1 MAKASS
7 LLAVVDAAASSYRS
21 RITWFDRLH
30 DDAKSELLAARKK
43 WRDGGYTLKRLTL
56 ARMIVEA
63 ARERGWAV
71 CDEKRMSEWLSKND

>member
-1 MAKASS
+1 MAKTSS

-43 WRDGGYTLKRLTL
+43 WQEGCYTLKRLTL
-56 ARMIVEA
+56 ARMIVQA
-63 ARERGWAV
+63 ARERGWVV
-71 CDEKRMSEWLSKND
+71 CDETRMAEWLNKND

>member
-7 LLAVVDAAASSYRS
+7 LLAVVDAAASSYRH
-21 RITWFDRLH
+21 RTTWFDRL
-30 DDAKSELLAARKK
+30 DADAKSELMAARKK

-63 ARERGWAV
+63 ARERGWPV
-71 CDEKRMSEWLSKND
+71 CDATRMSEWLRKND